1 MGAAIHSRG
10 PRFHLH
16 AAGQRADRTRA
27 VTLNPALMSSACGSH
42 SWLLWRGDV
51 VRGPFK
57 TLREAMGAAE
67 E

>member
-1 MGAAIHSRG
+1 
-10 PRFHLH
+10 
-16 AAGQRADRTRA
+16 
-27 VTLNPALMSSACGSH
+27 MSSACGSH